1 MKTLMLAFFEEIY
14 ILNKLSPFVS
24 KNSQNCT
31 EKMKSTFMFLIWRRY
46 KGLD

>member
-24 KNSQNCT
+24 KNFT
-31 EKMKSTFMFLIWRRY
+31 EKNEKHL
-46 KGLD
+46 